1 MIDVFTKIL
10 KQFDL
15 LIKRKAYLN
24 RYYSSV
30 EEENEVM
37 EMFNESRE
45 SVKSIIDEYKACKEI
60 TYLDDDDEDDL
71 EDGDGG
77 GGGNGNGYNN
87 IDDADMG
94 I

>member
-1 MIDVFTKIL
+1 MNT
-10 KQFDL
+10 
-15 LIKRKAYLN
+15 
-24 RYYSSV
+24 
-30 EEENEVM
+30 
-37 EMFNESRE
+37 
-45 SVKSIIDEYKACKEI
+45 KACKEI

>member
-1 MIDVFTKIL
+1 MNTKL
-10 KQFDL
+10 V
-15 LIKRKAYLN
+15 N
-24 RYYSSV
+24 
-30 EEENEVM
+30 
-37 EMFNESRE
+37 
-45 SVKSIIDEYKACKEI
+45 EI

>member
-1 MIDVFTKIL
+1 M
-10 KQFDL
+10 
-15 LIKRKAYLN
+15 N
-24 RYYSSV
+24 
-30 EEENEVM
+30 
-37 EMFNESRE
+37 RE

-71 EDGDGG
+71 EDG
-77 GGGNGNGYNN
+77 GGNGNGYNN

>member
-1 MIDVFTKIL
+1 
-10 KQFDL
+10 
-15 LIKRKAYLN
+15 
-24 RYYSSV
+24 
-30 EEENEVM
+30 M